1 MSLSEEKTKN
11 VKLNMFNKTKEKA
24 KDETEVRLNF
34 INLINQY
41 SVITKVT
48 LEGTKNKT
56 IEDLERVAN
65 NFMVKAGKSKQEIE
79 DKTKKC
85 YSLKS

>member
-1 MSLSEEKTKN
+1 MYIIIKQKN
-11 VKLNMFNKTKEKA
+11 
-24 KDETEVRLNF
+24 NF

-41 SVITKVT
+41 SAITKVT
-48 LEGTKNKT
+48 LEGTKNRT
-56 IEDLERVAN
+56 IEELERVAN

>member
-1 MSLSEEKTKN
+1 MVLSPEQTEK
-11 VKLNMFNKTKEKA
+11 VKMNMFNKTKEKA

-65 NFMVKAGKSKQEIE
+65 NFMVKEGKSKQEIE
-79 DKTKKC
+79 DKIKKC
-85 YSLKS
+85 FGK

>member
-1 MSLSEEKTKN
+1 MVLSPEQTEK
-11 VKLNMFNKTKEKA
+11 VKMNMFNKTKEKA

-41 SVITKVT
+41 SAITKVT

-65 NFMVKAGKSKQEIE
+65 NFMVKSGFTKEQIEKEI
-79 DKTKKC
+79 KKC
-85 YSLKS
+85 YK